1 MAKID
6 SLKNPTIRGTVV
18 PAHAGVEVQVEVL
31 RSGTFTPAATAK
43 TDATGAF
50 ALSLGYGKGRLAAY
64 QIRARYRVANRDRWE
79 VSGSQTFARIAVLNP
94 VVTPTTAAEVAETY
108 RSGCPVGPSKLQTVR
123 MNYYGRDKKMH
134 RGLLI
139 VRSSLTTEVIRS
151 FDAALAARFPIATM
165 KNPNEYGGN
174 DPRQM
179 EANNTS
185 AFNCRKVVGNP
196 YKQSPHSY
204 GTSIDVNPVQNPY
217 RDINGKWWP
226 DNGRPYIDRSPVRS
240 GMLTTK
246 STLTKKLR
254 SYGFFWG
261 GLWSP
266 GKDYQHF
273 QHQLMSGAGLT
284 HSAAGGGPREPGW
297 AGLLLAACS
306 LSSPQPSPPATATSA
321 RTYIPSATA
330 SRMTSP
336 TASPCIRGTDDHQHP
351 AAAATAERAR
361 ARRRPGSCRPDLC
374 RCRVAGGRRC
384 STAGRR
390 RAFLGNGTWVHARDP
405 RYAAQDVIT
414 RRLLAGHPRRL
425 RRPGRLRLEGNYR
438 EIAPGDSGGRAGA
451 AVRRRAGRPYQLLR
465 CSTGVRFTACT
476 TGDTTVRTAIEIG
489 RRRAGRSPHLPRQRV
504 DRDRRAERP
513 PHHADHPQR
522 SRP

>member
-1 MAKID
+1 VVEIYRRTAASAWTRVAEATLDSGRYEVRVPVYALGTFTFVATTGGAPDSGDELRSNQVTVTVEDSKIALHQPVAKID

-31 RSGTFTPAATAK
+31 QSGTYALTATAK

-50 ALSLGYGKGRLAAY
+50 ALSLGYGQGRLAAY
-64 QIRARYRVANRDRWE
+64 QIRARYRVDNRDRWE
-79 VSGSQTFARIAVLNP
+79 VSASRTFTRIAVLNP
-94 VVTPTTAAEVAETY
+94 VVTPTTAAEVAATY

-123 MNYYGRDKKMH
+123 MNYYGFDKKMH

-151 FDAALAARFPIATM
+151 FDAALAARFPIAKM
-165 KNPNEYGGN
+165 KNPNEYDGN

-226 DNGRPYIDRSPVRS
+226 DNGRSYIDRSPVRT

-246 STLTKKLR
+246 STLTTKLR

-273 QHQLMSGAGLT
+273 QHS
-284 HSAAGGGPREPGW
+284 
-297 AGLLLAACS
+297 
-306 LSSPQPSPPATATSA
+306 
-321 RTYIPSATA
+321 
-330 SRMTSP
+330 
-336 TASPCIRGTDDHQHP
+336 
-351 AAAATAERAR
+351 
-361 ARRRPGSCRPDLC
+361 
-374 RCRVAGGRRC
+374 
-384 STAGRR
+384 
-390 RAFLGNGTWVHARDP
+390 
-405 RYAAQDVIT
+405 
-414 RRLLAGHPRRL
+414 
-425 RRPGRLRLEGNYR
+425 
-438 EIAPGDSGGRAGA
+438 
-451 AVRRRAGRPYQLLR
+451 
-465 CSTGVRFTACT
+465 
-476 TGDTTVRTAIEIG
+476 
-489 RRRAGRSPHLPRQRV
+489 
-504 DRDRRAERP
+504 
-513 PHHADHPQR
+513 
-522 SRP
+522 

>member
-1 MAKID
+1 MHGGRAARRLISGRGRLCVVAAATFALMLTSGDAMADTPTPTPEPSISTPTPPAESSEATPSATPTVPDRTPSPSAERSARSRATALLSLSVASQDGPVAGRFYQDFGFYALTGDAAGLDDGSVVEIYRRTADSAWAQVAEATLSSGRYEARLPVYALGTFTFAATTGGAPGSGDELSSNQVTVTVEDSKVALQRPVAKID

-226 DNGRPYIDRSPVRS
+226 DNGRSYIDRSPVRS

-273 QHQLMSGAGLT
+273 QHS
-284 HSAAGGGPREPGW
+284 
-297 AGLLLAACS
+297 
-306 LSSPQPSPPATATSA
+306 
-321 RTYIPSATA
+321 
-330 SRMTSP
+330 
-336 TASPCIRGTDDHQHP
+336 
-351 AAAATAERAR
+351 
-361 ARRRPGSCRPDLC
+361 
-374 RCRVAGGRRC
+374 
-384 STAGRR
+384 
-390 RAFLGNGTWVHARDP
+390 
-405 RYAAQDVIT
+405 
-414 RRLLAGHPRRL
+414 
-425 RRPGRLRLEGNYR
+425 
-438 EIAPGDSGGRAGA
+438 
-451 AVRRRAGRPYQLLR
+451 
-465 CSTGVRFTACT
+465 
-476 TGDTTVRTAIEIG
+476 
-489 RRRAGRSPHLPRQRV
+489 
-504 DRDRRAERP
+504 
-513 PHHADHPQR
+513 
-522 SRP
+522 